1 MQHFYCVNKSKK
13 KKSLQIILRKIKA
26 IPILVSICSMAH
38 IKGNFGDRSEQGFYS
53 KAMYC
58 RDKQDGSKNTPV
70 MATKSK
76 QMEWLLWW

>member
-1 MQHFYCVNKSKK
+1 
-13 KKSLQIILRKIKA
+13 
-26 IPILVSICSMAH
+26 MAH

-58 RDKQDGSKNTPV
+58 SDKQDASKNTPV

-76 QMEWLLWW
+76 QMEWLL